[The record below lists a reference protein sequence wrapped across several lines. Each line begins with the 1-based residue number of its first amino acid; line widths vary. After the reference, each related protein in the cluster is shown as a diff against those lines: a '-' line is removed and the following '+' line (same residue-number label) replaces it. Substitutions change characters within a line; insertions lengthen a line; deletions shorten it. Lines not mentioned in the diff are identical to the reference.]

1 MTTRTQPPPCRPLIV
16 TTDSELLDDLLRLT
30 AEAGVIADAASD
42 PASARPYLDSASI
55 VLIGIDK
62 AEACVRAGL
71 PRRPGMILIGRH
83 EGGLPD
89 WAEADDLGVDHI
101 VTLPAAEPWLLE
113 RLVASDGDADGR
125 VVAVIGGRGGAGTSV
140 LAGAL
145 AITGARFGMRTLLV
159 DADPLGGGADLV
171 LGWEG
176 MEGLRWPEL
185 SGASG
190 RLSGTALVEALP
202 GRSDLVVLSW
212 DRGEPAAVGA
222 EAMVATLDA
231 ARRGRDLIVVD
242 LPRYVDEASIL
253 ALRNADR
260 AYLVVPA
267 ELRACAAATRVA
279 ATVLPHAPALS
290 LVVRQPGPAGLTV
303 KAVTEAVHL
312 PLAGSMRTEP
322 LLAKEL
328 ERGVAPAANGRGP
341 LAVLCE
347 RLLGEIATSSAVA
360 A

>member
-1 MTTRTQPPPCRPLIV
+1 MSSSMQPVPRRPLIV
-16 TTDSELLDDLLRLT
+16 TADPDLLDDLLRLT
-30 AEAGVIADAASD
+30 AEVGLIADAATD
-42 PASARPYLDSASI
+42 AASAQRFYETASI
-55 VLIGIDK
+55 VFIGIDK
-62 AEACVRAGL
+62 AEACVRGRL
-71 PRRPGMILIGRH
+71 PQRPGVILIGHH
-83 EGGLPD
+83 EDRLPD

-113 RLVASDGDADGR
+113 RLASSDVEADG
-125 VVAVIGGRGGAGTSV
+125 VIVAVTGGRGGAGASV

-171 LGWEG
+171 LGWEHLD
-176 MEGLRWPEL
+176 GLRWPEL

-190 RLSGTALVEALP
+190 KVPAPALVDALP
-202 GRSDLVVLSW
+202 GRAELVVLSW
-212 DRGEPAAVGA
+212 DRGEPAAVPT

-231 ARRGRDLIVVD
+231 ARRGRDLVVID
-242 LPRYVDEASIL
+242 VPRHVDETTAV
-253 ALRNADR
+253 ALRSADR

-279 ATVLPHAPALS
+279 ATVLPHAPSLS
-290 LVVRQPGPAGLTV
+290 LVVRHPGPAGLTV
-303 KAVTEAVHL
+303 KAVVEAVHL
-312 PLAGSMRTEP
+312 PLAGAMRTEP

-328 ERGVAPAANGRGP
+328 ERGVPPAASGRGP

-347 RLLGEIATSSAVA
+347 RLLGDLAMTRLAVA
-360 A
+360 